1 MLEHPMTK
9 FILTIGEPAGIGADL
24 CVQLFDYLL
33 TQPIVLCGDID
44 LLRQRAKQLGKT
56 VHFHHEHTVSNQ
68 AIGISNTDSLVPNS
82 IAVRHVSLS
91 VPAECGVLNKANSA
105 YVIEMLKTAT
115 QATHRGEYAGVI
127 TAPIHKGIICEAGGE
142 YANFSGHTEFLAE
155 QTGAKLPVMVLGNQQ
170 LKVGLVTTHLPLK
183 DISSAIT
190 DKLLTDILTI
200 IDSDMK
206 RYFTDGRRPKIGVC
220 GLNPHAGES
229 GHIGREEVEVINPT
243 LQRLREEGL
252 DVSDALPADTLFVPH
267 HANAYDIIVS
277 MYHDQGLP
285 VIKSQGF
292 GECVNLT
299 FGLPIIRTSV
309 DHGTALDLAGTGKAD
324 PNSLRCAIE
333 YAKQMAYRCLN

>member
-1 MLEHPMTK
+1 MKK

-44 LLRQRAKQLGKT
+44 LLRQRANILGKN
-56 VHFHHEHTVSNQ
+56 VAFHHEYLS
-68 AIGISNTDSLVPNS
+68 SNTDSPSPKS
-82 IAVRHVSLS
+82 IPVRHIQLS

-105 YVIEMLKTAT
+105 YVIEVLKTAT
-115 QATHRGEYAGVI
+115 LATHNGEYAGII
-127 TAPIHKGIICEAGGE
+127 TAPIHKGIICEAGGK
-142 YANFSGHTEFLAE
+142 YAHFSGHTEFLAE

-190 DKLLTDILTI
+190 DELLTDILTI
-200 IDSDMK
+200 IDHDMK

-229 GHIGREEVEVINPT
+229 GHIGREEVEIINPT
-243 LQRLREEGL
+243 LQRLRAEGL
-252 DVSDALPADTLFVPH
+252 DVSDALPADTLFVPD
-267 HANAYDIIVS
+267 HASAYDIIVS

-309 DHGTALDLAGTGKAD
+309 DHGTALDLAGTGKAN
-324 PNSLRCAIE
+324 PSSLQCAIE
-333 YAKQMAYRCLN
+333 YAKQMANNH